1 MRHRRNQYREKRNRT
16 KRFSRN
22 SLDFNRRKKKEV
34 NTALAKEVAAWIIEV
49 IVTVAIA
56 AVIVFFLGIR
66 VQVVGT
72 SMQGTLENG
81 DAVLVNRFVYKLFSP
96 KANDIVVFLP
106 NGNEK
111 SHYYIKRVIAGPGD
125 TVQIIDG
132 KVLVNGEPFQEEI
145 ENPAIEN
152 ALLAEEPILVG
163 EDEYFVLGDN
173 RDNSEDSRYA
183 NIGNVKKEH
192 ILGKA
197 WFIVSPWKKF
207 GFLK

>member
-1 MRHRRNQYREKRNRT
+1 MRHRRNRYKEKKHRAPR
-16 KRFSRN
+16 RSS
-22 SLDFNRRKKKEV
+22 SLDFNRRKKREV
-34 NTALAKEVAAWIIEV
+34 NTALLREVVTWVLEIALTVAVAAV
-49 IVTVAIA
+49 V
-56 AVIVFFLGIR
+56 VFFLGVR
-66 VQVVGT
+66 VPMVGS
-72 SMQGTLENG
+72 SMEGTLENG
-81 DAVLVNRFVYKLFSP
+81 DTVLVNRFVYKLFSP
-96 KANDIVVFLP
+96 KANDIIVFLP

-111 SHYYIKRVIAGPGD
+111 SHYDIKRVIAVPGD
-125 TVQIIDG
+125 TVQIVDG
-132 KVLVNGEPFQEEI
+132 RVYVNGEPFQEEI
-145 ENPAIEN
+145 ENPTIAEG
-152 ALLAEEPILVG
+152 LLAEEPVVVG

>member
-125 TVQIIDG
+125 TVQIVDG